1 MAVDCLSR
9 LSGCRPIWPMPFLLS
24 LFEKGPCRQVAA
36 TTEFLIP
43 LGPVMRVRRHDR
55 RVQSRRILI
64 SVLEANSATATW
76 WS

>member
-1 MAVDCLSR
+1 MAGGLLVTSVWLSSY
-9 LSGCRPIWPMPFLLS
+9 LAMPFLLS

-55 RVQSRRILI
+55 VQSRRILI
-64 SVLEANSATATW
+64 AVLEANSATATW